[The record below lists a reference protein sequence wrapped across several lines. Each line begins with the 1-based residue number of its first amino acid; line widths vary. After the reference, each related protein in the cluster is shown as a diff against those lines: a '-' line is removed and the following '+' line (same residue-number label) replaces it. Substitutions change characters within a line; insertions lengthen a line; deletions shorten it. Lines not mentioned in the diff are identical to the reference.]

1 METLLIAILTFLG
14 VIAIGGAVI
23 AGREAQRKRLQK
35 RLEHEGSSRD
45 EGVPDSTTRAVR
57 TLGHVGAAVS
67 TGVFSQ
73 TLKKSL
79 ASAGYQGPS
88 APAVYIG
95 AKVTLLLLGSV
106 TLLAIV
112 LPTPLEAFHKVTL
125 VLLGAGGLFFVPNVL
140 VYVRRRAREIE
151 IRHHLPEA
159 VDMLEICISAGI
171 GLDMAWNMVAEEIR
185 PVSGHLADEMT
196 LTNLEIHLGVP
207 RIDAMQHMA
216 ERTGADELGS
226 LVGALVQS
234 ERFGTSVGV
243 ALRTFAEGMRE
254 DRSANAQESAEIT
267 AVKLL
272 FPMVLCI
279 FPALLIVIAGPAAI
293 RFTHYF
299 MNN

>member
-1 METLLIAILTFLG
+1 METLVIAIMTFFG
-14 VIAIGGAVI
+14 VIAIGGAFI
-23 AGREAQRKRLQK
+23 ASREARRKRVQE
-35 RLEHEGSSRD
+35 RLEYEGDSRD
-45 EGVPDSTTRAVR
+45 KGVPDGSTRAMR
-57 TLGHVGAAVS
+57 TLGQVGAIIS
-67 TGVFSQ
+67 TGDYSQ
-73 TLKKSL
+73 GLKKSL

-95 AKVTLLLLGSV
+95 SKITLLLLGSV
-106 TLLAIV
+106 TLLAII
-112 LPTPLEAFHKVTL
+112 LPTSLDAIHKAIL

-140 VYVRRRAREIE
+140 VYARRRAREVE
-151 IRHHLPEA
+151 IRHHLPDA
-159 VDMLEICISAGI
+159 VDMLEICVSAGM
-171 GLDMAWNMVAEEIR
+171 GLDMAWNMVGDEIR
-185 PVSGHLADEMT
+185 HVSEHLADEMT
-196 LTNLEIHLGVP
+196 LTDLEIHLGVS
-207 RIDAMQHMA
+207 RVDAMRHMA
-216 ERTGADELGS
+216 ERTGANELES

-254 DRSANAQESAEIT
+254 DRNANAQESAEIT

-279 FPALLIVIAGPAAI
+279 FPALMIVIAGPAAI